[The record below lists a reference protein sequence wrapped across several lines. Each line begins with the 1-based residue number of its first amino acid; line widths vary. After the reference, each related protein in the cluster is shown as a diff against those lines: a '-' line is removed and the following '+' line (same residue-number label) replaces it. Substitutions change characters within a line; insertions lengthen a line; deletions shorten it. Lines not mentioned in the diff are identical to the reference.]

1 MEIQPISYRG
11 RTVAACTRERFFLS
25 DEIEARPPD
34 DPLITFVLAMVL
46 YARDIANGLRTGP
59 YSDDDAVRYARRMLI
74 PAELLERT
82 TLDVDATAAWLTIP
96 ADELRAAQGE
106 HQAELIVDWLVP
118 RPAVTRWLGTGL

>member
-34 DPLITFVLAMVL
+34 DPVLTFVLAMVL
-46 YARDIANGLRTGP
+46 YARTVVHGLRPGP

-74 PAELLERT
+74 PAELLDPA
-82 TLDVDATAAWLTIP
+82 LDIAAAASWLTIP
-96 ADELRAAQGE
+96 PTSYA
-106 HQAELIVDWLVP
+106 P
-118 RPAVTRWLGTGL
+118 RRPNTTPS